1 MNYFELFGLGPI
13 ERKQFIEKLNVA
25 DTLIPYIIDREPGE
39 GIILTSTSN
48 IAFTDR
54 LGDEEHSFYKLFY

>member
-1 MNYFELFGLGPI
+1 MNYFKLFGLGPI
-13 ERKQFIEKLNVA
+13 ERKQFIEKLNIA
-25 DTLIPYIIDREPGE
+25 DTLIPYIADREPGE

-54 LGDEEHSFYKLFY
+54 LGDEKHSFYKLFY

>member
-1 MNYFELFGLGPI
+1 MSPINVQALFEQIRAFHGLNAI
-13 ERKQFIEKLNVA
+13 IS
-25 DTLIPYIIDREPGE
+25 YITDREPGE

-54 LGDEEHSFYKLFY
+54 LGDEEHLFYKLFY